1 MMDLEQ
7 SVKENAK
14 LIYKIA
20 SKYSKYYNI
29 EDLFQEG
36 VKGLDKARKNYDPN
50 SNTKFSTYAFKYILG
65 EIVTYVKND
74 RNIKVGS
81 DTLKLYQEYVKTYEY
96 LTNKL
101 NRYPSLEEVCSFLGV
116 NPTLVVDA
124 ISKCEFTVSL
134 ETDLSEDN
142 FTLEEVT
149 GIDNTR
155 KIDDLIDLKT
165 ELENLTSEERKLIEL
180 RYFGDYTQSE
190 TANYLNMSQVQVS
203 RSEQKIL
210 KKIKTNIAA

>member
-1 MMDLEQ
+1 MMDLELL
-7 SVKENAK
+7 VKENAK

-20 SKYSKYYNI
+20 SKYSSYYSI

-36 VKGLDKARKNYDPN
+36 VKGLDKARRNYDSN

-101 NRYPSLEEVCSFLGV
+101 NRYPSLEEVCAFLGV

-124 ISKCEFTVSL
+124 INKCEFTVSL
-134 ETDLSEDN
+134 ETALTEDN

-149 GIDNTR
+149 GIDNTS

-165 ELENLTSEERKLIEL
+165 ELENLTPEERKLIEL
-180 RYFGDYTQSE
+180 RYFGDYTQTE

>member
-1 MMDLEQ
+1 MMDIKLI
-7 SVKENAK
+7 KENAK

-20 SKYSKYYNI
+20 SKYSKYYDI

-65 EIVTYVKND
+65 EIVSYVKND
-74 RNIKVGS
+74 RNIKVGNE
-81 DTLKLYQEYVKTYEY
+81 TMKLYQAYEKAQEY

-101 NRYPSLEEVCSFLGV
+101 NRYPTLEETCNFMGV
-116 NPTLVVDA
+116 NSTLVVDA
-124 ISKCEFTVSL
+124 IRKCEFTTSL
-134 ETDLSEDN
+134 ESSLSEDD
-142 FTLEEVT
+142 FTLEQVT
-149 GIDNTR
+149 GIDKTDQ
-155 KIDDLIDLKT
+155 IDTLLDLKA
-165 ELENLTSEERKLIEL
+165 ELENLSEGERRIIEL

-190 TANYLNMSQVQVS
+190 IANYLNMSQVQVS

>member
-1 MMDLEQ
+1 MMDIKLI
-7 SVKENAK
+7 KENAK

-20 SKYSKYYNI
+20 SKYSKYYDI

-65 EIVTYVKND
+65 EIVSYVKND
-74 RNIKVGS
+74 RNIKVGNE
-81 DTLKLYQEYVKTYEY
+81 TMKLYQAYEKAQEY

-101 NRYPSLEEVCSFLGV
+101 NRYPTLEETCNFMGV
-116 NPTLVVDA
+116 NSTLVVDA
-124 ISKCEFTVSL
+124 IRKCEFTTSL
-134 ETDLSEDN
+134 ESSLSKDD
-142 FTLEEVT
+142 FTLEQVT
-149 GIDNTR
+149 GVDKTDQIDT
-155 KIDDLIDLKT
+155 LLDLKA
-165 ELENLTSEERKLIEL
+165 ELENLSEEERRIIEL

-190 TANYLNMSQVQVS
+190 IANYLNMSQVQVS

>member
-1 MMDLEQ
+1 MIDIKLI
-7 SVKENAK
+7 KENAK

-20 SKYSKYYNI
+20 SKYSEYYDI

-65 EIVTYVKND
+65 EIVSYVKND
-74 RNIKVGS
+74 RNIKVGNE
-81 DTLKLYQEYVKTYEY
+81 TMKLYQAYEKAQEY

-101 NRYPSLEEVCSFLGV
+101 NRYPTLEETCNFMGV
-116 NPTLVVDA
+116 NSTLVVDA
-124 ISKCEFTVSL
+124 IRKCEFTTSL
-134 ETDLSEDN
+134 ESSLSEDD
-142 FTLEEVT
+142 FTLEQVT
-149 GIDNTR
+149 GIDKTDQ
-155 KIDDLIDLKT
+155 IDTLLDLKA
-165 ELENLTSEERKLIEL
+165 ELENLSEGERRIIEL

-190 TANYLNMSQVQVS
+190 IANYLNMSQVQVS

>member
-1 MMDLEQ
+1 MMDIKLI
-7 SVKENAK
+7 KENAK

-20 SKYSKYYNI
+20 SKYSKYYDI

-65 EIVTYVKND
+65 EIVSYVKND
-74 RNIKVGS
+74 RNIKVGNE
-81 DTLKLYQEYVKTYEY
+81 TMKLYQAYEKAQEY

-101 NRYPSLEEVCSFLGV
+101 NRYPTLEETCNFMGV
-116 NPTLVVDA
+116 NSTLVVDA
-124 ISKCEFTVSL
+124 IRKCEFTTSL
-134 ETDLSEDN
+134 ESSLSEDD
-142 FTLEEVT
+142 FTLEQVT
-149 GIDNTR
+149 GIDKTDQ
-155 KIDDLIDLKT
+155 IDTLLDLKA
-165 ELENLTSEERKLIEL
+165 ELENLSEEERRIIEL

-190 TANYLNMSQVQVS
+190 IANYLNMSQVQVS

>member
-1 MMDLEQ
+1 MMDIKLI
-7 SVKENAK
+7 KENAK

-20 SKYSKYYNI
+20 SKYSKYYDI

-65 EIVTYVKND
+65 EIVSYVKND
-74 RNIKVGS
+74 RNIKVGNE
-81 DTLKLYQEYVKTYEY
+81 TMKLYQAYEKAQEY

-101 NRYPSLEEVCSFLGV
+101 NRYPTLEETCNFMGV
-116 NPTLVVDA
+116 NSSLVVDA
-124 ISKCEFTVSL
+124 IRKCEFTTSL
-134 ETDLSEDN
+134 ESSLSEDD
-142 FTLEEVT
+142 FTLEQVT
-149 GIDNTR
+149 GIDKTDQ
-155 KIDDLIDLKT
+155 IDTLLDLKA
-165 ELENLTSEERKLIEL
+165 ELENLSEEERRIIEL

-190 TANYLNMSQVQVS
+190 IANYLNMSQVQVS

>member
-1 MMDLEQ
+1 MMDIKLI
-7 SVKENAK
+7 KENAK

-20 SKYSKYYNI
+20 SKYSEYYDI

-65 EIVTYVKND
+65 EIVSYVKND
-74 RNIKVGS
+74 RNIKVGNE
-81 DTLKLYQEYVKTYEY
+81 TMKLYQAYEKAQEY

-101 NRYPSLEEVCSFLGV
+101 NRYPTLEETCNFMGV
-116 NPTLVVDA
+116 NSTLVVDA
-124 ISKCEFTVSL
+124 IRKCEFTTSL
-134 ETDLSEDN
+134 ESSLSEDD
-142 FTLEEVT
+142 FTLEQVT
-149 GIDNTR
+149 GVDKTDQIDT
-155 KIDDLIDLKT
+155 LLDLKA
-165 ELENLTSEERKLIEL
+165 ELENLSEEERRIIEL

-190 TANYLNMSQVQVS
+190 IANYLNMSQVQVS
-203 RSEQKIL
+203 RNEQKIL

>member
-1 MMDLEQ
+1 MMDLETL
-7 SVKENAK
+7 VKENAK

-20 SKYSKYYNI
+20 SKYSSYYNI

-36 VKGLDKARKNYDPN
+36 VKGLDKANKNYNPN

-65 EIVTYVKND
+65 SIVSYVKND

-81 DTLKLYQEYVKTYEY
+81 DTLKLYQAYEKTYEY

-101 NRYPSLEEVCSFLGV
+101 NRFPSLEEVSSFMGIDS
-116 NPTLVVDA
+116 TLVVST

-134 ETDLSEDN
+134 ESTLTEDN
-142 FTLEEVT
+142 FTLEQVT
-149 GIDNTR
+149 GIDDTQ
-155 KIDDLIDLKT
+155 KIDDLIDLRT

-190 TANYLNMSQVQVS
+190 TANYLNMTQVQVS
-203 RSEQKIL
+203 RNEQRIL

>member
-7 SVKENAK
+7 LVKENAK

-165 ELENLTSEERKLIEL
+165 ELENLTPEERKLIEL